1 MYTTAT
7 QPILSYIEIPLN
19 GHMSCLFKM
28 QVGIDDLA
36 IYVPKLYVDYKD
48 FAEARGI
55 APQKLEYGIGIKK
68 MALVDINQDPAC
80 MAANACLK
88 LMQRNRLHPQD
99 IGRMYVATESA
110 LDESK
115 AMNSFVIGMLEQVYG
130 EASFEHAGGIECK
143 FACVSGSYALYD
155 NANWIRAE
163 ESNDKAAVV
172 IVSDIAKY
180 DIGSSGEY
188 TQGAGAVA
196 MLIKENPRLLA
207 FDKKVTSTIIKNEYD
222 FYRPCGKETPLVNG
236 NYSNVLY
243 LIQVKKAFDSY
254 KEKAIRTG
262 LIHLNEGESIT
273 DHIDLF
279 SVHLPF
285 RKMGEKALVYLL
297 RHEWRHLPRWKHVI
311 KEIGMEEPIP
321 KDPRG
326 TIESILADSE
336 FMKADEKF
344 RRTFLQTSFYREVFE
359 KKMASS
365 LEASAIIGNLYTA
378 SMYMGFRSLL
388 EFEYK
393 KGTKLENKRVGFGS
407 YGSGSSA
414 MVFSGVIQPE
424 YKEIVQRMNLEEEIG
439 PRRKLSMNEYERLR
453 ENSRDFDD
461 SLLRTNKEFVL
472 VKIGGTTADKA
483 GLREYSYTN

>member
-1 MYTTAT
+1 M
-7 QPILSYIEIPLN
+7 P
-19 GHMSCLFKM
+19 
-28 QVGIDDLA
+28 VGIDDLA
-36 IYVPKLYVDYKD
+36 IYVPKLYIDYRD

-55 APQKLEYGIGIKK
+55 DPRKLEYGIGVKK
-68 MALVDINQDPAC
+68 MALVDTNQDPAC

-88 LMQRNRLHPQD
+88 LMQKNHLHPED
-99 IGRMYVATESA
+99 IGRMYVATESG

-130 EASFEHAGGIECK
+130 ESSFEHAGGIECK

-155 NANWIRAE
+155 NTNWIRADE
-163 ESNDKAAVV
+163 NNGKAAIV

-180 DIGSSGEY
+180 DIGSAGEY

-207 FDKKVTSTIIKNEYD
+207 FDQKVTSTIIKNEYD
-222 FYRPCGKETPLVNG
+222 FYRPCGKDTPVVNG
-236 NYSNVLY
+236 TYSNLLY
-243 LIQVKKAFDSY
+243 LIQVRKAFDSY

-262 LIHLNEGESIT
+262 LIRLKDGESIT

-279 SVHLPF
+279 SVHLPY
-285 RKMGEKALVYLL
+285 RRMGEKALAYLL
-297 RHEWRHLPRWKHVI
+297 RHEWRDLPRWNKVV
-311 KEIGMEEPIP
+311 KEVGLQETAP

-326 TIESILADSE
+326 TIESILADTE
-336 FMKADEKF
+336 FMKADERF
-344 RRTFLQTSFYREVFE
+344 RRAFMQTSFYNEVFE

-365 LEASAIIGNLYTA
+365 LEASTIIGNLYTA

-393 KGTKLENKRVGFGS
+393 KGTDLQSKRVGFGS

-414 MVFSGVIQPE
+414 MVFTGVIQSE
-424 YKEIVQRMNLEEEIG
+424 YKEIVEGMNLEEEIG
-439 PRRKLSMNEYERLR
+439 PRKKISIHEYERLR
-453 ENSRDFDD
+453 GNERNFDT
-461 SLLRTNKEFVL
+461 SLLPVHNEFVL

-483 GLREYSYTN
+483 GFREYNFTN

>member
-1 MYTTAT
+1 M
-7 QPILSYIEIPLN
+7 P
-19 GHMSCLFKM
+19 
-28 QVGIDDLA
+28 VGIDDLA
-36 IYVPKLYVDYKD
+36 IYIPKLYIDYRD

-55 APQKLEYGIGIKK
+55 DPRKLEYGIGVKK
-68 MALVDINQDPAC
+68 MALVDTNQDPAC

-88 LMQRNRLHPQD
+88 LMQKNHLHPED
-99 IGRMYVATESA
+99 IGRMYVATESGI
-110 LDESK
+110 DESK

-130 EASFEHAGGIECK
+130 ESSFEHAGGIECK

-155 NANWIRAE
+155 NTNWIRADE
-163 ESNDKAAVV
+163 NNGKAAIV

-180 DIGSSGEY
+180 DIGSAGEY

-207 FDKKVTSTIIKNEYD
+207 FDQKVTSTIIKNEYD
-222 FYRPCGKETPLVNG
+222 FYRPCGKDTPVVNG
-236 NYSNVLY
+236 TYSNLLY
-243 LIQVKKAFDSY
+243 LIQVRKAFDSY

-262 LIHLNEGESIT
+262 LIRLKDGESIT

-279 SVHLPF
+279 SVHLPY
-285 RKMGEKALVYLL
+285 RRMGEKALAYLL
-297 RHEWRHLPRWKHVI
+297 RHEWRDLPRWNKVV
-311 KEIGMEEPIP
+311 KEVGLQETAP

-326 TIESILADSE
+326 TIESILADTE
-336 FMKADEKF
+336 FMKADERF
-344 RRTFLQTSFYREVFE
+344 RRAFMQTSFYNEVFE

-365 LEASAIIGNLYTA
+365 LEASTIIGNLYTA

-393 KGTKLENKRVGFGS
+393 KGTDLQSKRVGFGS

-414 MVFSGVIQPE
+414 MVFTGVIQSE
-424 YKEIVQRMNLEEEIG
+424 YKEIVEGMNLEEEIG
-439 PRRKLSMNEYERLR
+439 PRKKISIHEYERLR
-453 ENSRDFDD
+453 GNERNFDT
-461 SLLRTNKEFVL
+461 SLLPVHNEFVL

-483 GLREYSYTN
+483 GFREYNFTN

>member
-1 MYTTAT
+1 M
-7 QPILSYIEIPLN
+7 P
-19 GHMSCLFKM
+19 
-28 QVGIDDLA
+28 VGIDDLA
-36 IYVPKLYVDYKD
+36 IYIPKLYIDYRD

-55 APQKLEYGIGIKK
+55 DPRKLEYGIGVKK
-68 MALVDINQDPAC
+68 MALVDTNQDPAC

-88 LMQRNRLHPQD
+88 LMQKNHLHPED
-99 IGRMYVATESA
+99 IGRMYVATESG

-130 EASFEHAGGIECK
+130 ESSFEHAGGIECK

-155 NANWIRAE
+155 NTNWIRADE
-163 ESNDKAAVV
+163 NNGKAAIV

-180 DIGSSGEY
+180 DIGSAGEY

-207 FDKKVTSTIIKNEYD
+207 FDQKVTSTIIKNEYD
-222 FYRPCGKETPLVNG
+222 FYRPCGKDTPVVNG
-236 NYSNVLY
+236 TYSNLLY
-243 LIQVKKAFDSY
+243 LIQVRKAFDSY

-262 LIHLNEGESIT
+262 LIRLKDGESIT

-279 SVHLPF
+279 SVHLPY
-285 RKMGEKALVYLL
+285 RRMGEKALAYLL
-297 RHEWRHLPRWKHVI
+297 RHEWRDLPRWNKVV
-311 KEIGMEEPIP
+311 KEVGLQETAPR
-321 KDPRG
+321 DPRG
-326 TIESILADSE
+326 TIESILADTE
-336 FMKADEKF
+336 FMKADERF
-344 RRTFLQTSFYREVFE
+344 RRAFMQTSFYNEVFE

-365 LEASAIIGNLYTA
+365 LEASTIIGNLYTA

-393 KGTKLENKRVGFGS
+393 KGTDLQSKRVGFGS

-414 MVFSGVIQPE
+414 MVFTGVIQSE
-424 YKEIVQRMNLEEEIG
+424 YKEIVEGMNLEEEIG
-439 PRRKLSMNEYERLR
+439 PRKKISIHEYERLR
-453 ENSRDFDD
+453 GNERNFDT
-461 SLLRTNKEFVL
+461 SLLPVHNEFVL

-483 GLREYSYTN
+483 GFREYNFTN

>member
-1 MYTTAT
+1 M
-7 QPILSYIEIPLN
+7 P
-19 GHMSCLFKM
+19 
-28 QVGIDDLA
+28 VGIDDLA
-36 IYVPKLYVDYKD
+36 IYIPKLYIDYKD

-55 APQKLEYGIGIKK
+55 DPRKLEYGIGVKK
-68 MALVDINQDPAC
+68 MALVDTNQDPAC

-88 LMQRNRLHPQD
+88 LMQKNHLHPDD
-99 IGRMYVATESA
+99 IGRMYVATESG

-130 EASFEHAGGIECK
+130 ESSFEHAGGIECK

-155 NANWIRAE
+155 NTNWIRADE
-163 ESNDKAAVV
+163 NNGKAAIV

-180 DIGSSGEY
+180 DIGSAGEY

-207 FDKKVTSTIIKNEYD
+207 FDQKVTSTIISNEYD
-222 FYRPCGKETPLVNG
+222 FYRPCGKDTPVVNG
-236 NYSNVLY
+236 TYSNLLY
-243 LIQVKKAFDSY
+243 LIQVRKAFDSY

-262 LIHLNEGESIT
+262 LIRLKDGESIT

-279 SVHLPF
+279 SVHLPY
-285 RKMGEKALVYLL
+285 RRMGEKALAYLL
-297 RHEWRHLPRWKHVI
+297 RHEWRYLPRWNKVI
-311 KEIGMEEPIP
+311 KEVGLQETVP

-326 TIESILADSE
+326 TIESILADTE
-336 FMKADEKF
+336 FMKADERF
-344 RRTFLQTSFYREVFE
+344 RRAFMQTSFYNEVFE
-359 KKMASS
+359 KKMVSS
-365 LEASAIIGNLYTA
+365 LEASTIIGNLYTA

-393 KGTKLENKRVGFGS
+393 KGTDLERKRVGFGS

-414 MVFSGVIQPE
+414 MVFTGVIQSG
-424 YKEIVQRMNLEEEIG
+424 YKEIVDGMNLEEEIG
-439 PRRKLSMNEYERLR
+439 PRKKISIDEYESLR
-453 ENSRDFDD
+453 GNERNFDT
-461 SLLRTNKEFVL
+461 SLLPVHKEFVL

-483 GLREYSYTN
+483 GFREYNFTN

>member
-1 MYTTAT
+1 M
-7 QPILSYIEIPLN
+7 P
-19 GHMSCLFKM
+19 
-28 QVGIDDLA
+28 VGIDDLA
-36 IYVPKLYVDYKD
+36 IYIPKLYIDYRD

-55 APQKLEYGIGIKK
+55 DPRKLEYGIGVKK
-68 MALVDINQDPAC
+68 MALVDTNQDPAC

-88 LMQRNRLHPQD
+88 LMQKNHLHPED
-99 IGRMYVATESA
+99 IGRMYVATESG

-130 EASFEHAGGIECK
+130 ESSFEHAGGIECK

-155 NANWIRAE
+155 NTNWIRADE
-163 ESNDKAAVV
+163 NNGKAAIV

-180 DIGSSGEY
+180 DIGSAGEY

-207 FDKKVTSTIIKNEYD
+207 FDQKVTSTIIKNEYD
-222 FYRPCGKETPLVNG
+222 FYRPCGKDTPVVNG
-236 NYSNVLY
+236 TYSNLLY
-243 LIQVKKAFDSY
+243 LIQVRKAFDSY

-262 LIHLNEGESIT
+262 LIRLKDGESIT

-279 SVHLPF
+279 SVHLPY
-285 RKMGEKALVYLL
+285 RRMGEKALAYLL
-297 RHEWRHLPRWKHVI
+297 RHEWRDLPRWNKVV
-311 KEIGMEEPIP
+311 KEVGLQETAP

-326 TIESILADSE
+326 TIESILADTE
-336 FMKADEKF
+336 FMKADERF
-344 RRTFLQTSFYREVFE
+344 RRAFMQTSFYNEVFE

-365 LEASAIIGNLYTA
+365 LEASTIIGNLYTA

-393 KGTKLENKRVGFGS
+393 KGTDLQSKRVGFGS

-414 MVFSGVIQPE
+414 MVFTGVIQSE
-424 YKEIVQRMNLEEEIG
+424 YKEIVEGMNLEEEIG
-439 PRRKLSMNEYERLR
+439 PRKKISIHEYERLR
-453 ENSRDFDD
+453 GNERNFDT
-461 SLLRTNKEFVL
+461 SLLPVHNEFVL

-483 GLREYSYTN
+483 GFREYNYTN

>member
-1 MYTTAT
+1 
-7 QPILSYIEIPLN
+7 
-19 GHMSCLFKM
+19 MS
-28 QVGIDDLA
+28 VGIDDLA
-36 IYVPKLYVDYKD
+36 IYVPKLYIDYRD

-55 APQKLEYGIGIKK
+55 DPHKLEYGIGVKK
-68 MALVDINQDPAC
+68 MALVDSNQYPAC

-88 LMQRNRLHPQD
+88 LMQKNHLHPED
-99 IGRMYVATESA
+99 IGRMYVATETGI
-110 LDESK
+110 DESK

-130 EASFEHAGGIECK
+130 ESSFEHAGGIECK

-155 NANWIRAE
+155 NTNWIRADE
-163 ESNDKAAVV
+163 NNGKAAIV

-180 DIGSSGEY
+180 DIGSAGEY

-196 MLIKENPRLLA
+196 MLLKENPRLLA
-207 FDKKVTSTIIKNEYD
+207 FDQKVTSTIIKNEYD

-236 NYSNVLY
+236 NYSNLLY

-254 KEKAIRTG
+254 KEKAIKTG
-262 LIHLNEGESIT
+262 LIQLKDGESIT

-279 SVHLPF
+279 SVHLPY
-285 RKMGEKALVYLL
+285 RRMGEKALAYLL
-297 RHEWRHLPRWKHVI
+297 RHEWRDLPRWNQVI
-311 KEIGMEEPIP
+311 KEVGLQETAP

-326 TIESILADSE
+326 TIESILADTE

-344 RRTFLQTSFYREVFE
+344 RRAFMQTSFYNEVFE

-365 LEASAIIGNLYTA
+365 LEASTIIGNLYTA

-388 EFEYK
+388 EFEYR
-393 KGTKLENKRVGFGS
+393 KGTDLESKRVGFGS

-414 MVFSGVIQPE
+414 MVFTGVIQSE
-424 YKEIVQRMNLEEEIG
+424 YKEIVEEMNLDEEIG
-439 PRRKLSMNEYERLR
+439 PRKKISIDEYERLR
-453 ENSRDFDD
+453 RNERNFNTYH
-461 SLLRTNKEFVL
+461 LPVHKEFVL

-483 GLREYSYTN
+483 GFREYNFIN

>member
-1 MYTTAT
+1 M
-7 QPILSYIEIPLN
+7 P
-19 GHMSCLFKM
+19 
-28 QVGIDDLA
+28 VGIDDLA
-36 IYVPKLYVDYKD
+36 IYVPKLYIDYKD

-55 APQKLEYGIGIKK
+55 DPRKLEYGIGVKK
-68 MALVDINQDPAC
+68 MALVDTNQDPAC

-88 LMQRNRLHPQD
+88 LMQKNHLHPED
-99 IGRMYVATESA
+99 IGRMYVATESG

-130 EASFEHAGGIECK
+130 ESSFEHAGGIECK

-155 NANWIRAE
+155 NTNWIRADE
-163 ESNDKAAVV
+163 NNGKAAIV

-180 DIGSSGEY
+180 DIGSAGEY

-207 FDKKVTSTIIKNEYD
+207 FDQKVTSTIIKNEYD
-222 FYRPCGKETPLVNG
+222 FYRPCGKETPVVNG
-236 NYSNVLY
+236 NYSNLLY
-243 LIQVKKAFDSY
+243 LIQVRKAFDSY

-262 LIHLNEGESIT
+262 LIQLKDGESIT

-279 SVHLPF
+279 SVHLPY
-285 RKMGEKALVYLL
+285 RRMGEKALAYLL
-297 RHEWRHLPRWKHVI
+297 RHEWRYLPRWNQVI
-311 KEIGMEEPIP
+311 KEVGLQETVP

-326 TIESILADSE
+326 TIESILADTE

-344 RRTFLQTSFYREVFE
+344 RRTFMQTSFYNEVFE

-365 LEASAIIGNLYTA
+365 LEASTIIGNLYTA

-388 EFEYK
+388 EFEYR
-393 KGTKLENKRVGFGS
+393 KGTDLESKRVGFGS

-414 MVFSGVIQPE
+414 MVFTGLIQSE
-424 YKEIVQRMNLEEEIG
+424 YKEIVEGMNLEKEIG
-439 PRRKLSMNEYERLR
+439 PRKKISIDEYERLR
-453 ENSRDFDD
+453 GNETNFDT
-461 SLLRTNKEFVL
+461 SLLPVHKEFVL

-483 GLREYSYTN
+483 GFREYNFTN

>member
-1 MYTTAT
+1 M
-7 QPILSYIEIPLN
+7 P
-19 GHMSCLFKM
+19 
-28 QVGIDDLA
+28 VGIDDLA

-55 APQKLEYGIGIKK
+55 DPHKLEFGIGVKK
-68 MALVDINQDPAC
+68 MALVDSNQDPAC

-88 LMQRNRLHPQD
+88 LMQKNHLHPED
-99 IGRMYVATESA
+99 IGRMYVATETG

-130 EASFEHAGGIECK
+130 ESSFEHAGGIECK

-155 NANWIRAE
+155 NTNWIRADE
-163 ESNDKAAVV
+163 NNGKAAIV

-180 DIGSSGEY
+180 DIGSAGEY

-207 FDKKVTSTIIKNEYD
+207 FDEKVASTIIRNEYD
-222 FYRPCGKETPLVNG
+222 FYRPCGKETALVNG
-236 NYSNVLY
+236 NYSNLLY

-262 LIHLNEGESIT
+262 LIQLKDGESIT

-279 SVHLPF
+279 SVHLPY
-285 RKMGEKALVYLL
+285 RRMGEKALAYLL
-297 RHEWRHLPRWKHVI
+297 RHEWRYLPRWNQVI
-311 KEIGMEEPIP
+311 REVGLQETAP

-326 TIESILADSE
+326 TIESILADTE

-344 RRTFLQTSFYREVFE
+344 RRAFMQTSFYNEVFE

-365 LEASAIIGNLYTA
+365 LEASSIIGNLYTA
-378 SMYMGFRSLL
+378 SLYMGFRSLL
-388 EFEYK
+388 EFEYR
-393 KGTKLENKRVGFGS
+393 KGTDLESKRVGFGS

-414 MVFSGVIQPE
+414 MVFSGVIQSE
-424 YKEIVQRMNLEEEIG
+424 YKEIVQGMNLEEEIG
-439 PRRKLSMNEYERLR
+439 PRKKISIDEYERLR
-453 ENSRDFDD
+453 RNERDFDT
-461 SLLRTNKEFVL
+461 SNLPVHKEFVL
-472 VKIGGTTADKA
+472 VKIGGSTADKA
-483 GLREYSYTN
+483 GFREYDFIN